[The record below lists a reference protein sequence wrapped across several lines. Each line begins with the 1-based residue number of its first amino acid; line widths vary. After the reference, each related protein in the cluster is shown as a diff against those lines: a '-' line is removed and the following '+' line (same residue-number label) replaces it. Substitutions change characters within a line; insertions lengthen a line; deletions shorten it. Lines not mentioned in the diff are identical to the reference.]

1 MIEWIHSLIDK
12 LDNFTVDEEQIAE
25 SYDEFIYNYN
35 WFVIETVFW
44 FMLIL
49 VSLVIFLEVRE
60 RRNER

>member
-1 MIEWIHSLIDK
+1 MIEWIHSLINK
-12 LDNFTVDEEQIAE
+12 LNNFTVDEEHIAE

>member
-1 MIEWIHSLIDK
+1 MIEWIHSLINK
-12 LDNFTVDEEQIAE
+12 LNNFTVDEEQIAE
-25 SYDEFIYNYN
+25 SYDKFIYNYN

-60 RRNER
+60 RRNGR